1 MMTDKPII
9 SRCANCGTAVQ
20 LCSGSGCKEAADEI
34 EHKDAE
40 IERLLVEIGQLQNVL
55 GLAMHELHGMESD
68 ELHRRYWAL
77 MNRSLIS
84 TSEKG
89 HG

>member
-9 SRCANCGTAVQ
+9 SKCANCGTTIQ
-20 LCSGSGCKEAADEI
+20 LCSGSGCKEAAREI
-34 EHKDAE
+34 E
-40 IERLLVEIGQLQNVL
+40 QLQNVL

-84 TSEKG
+84 TSEKD

>member
-9 SRCANCGTAVQ
+9 SKDCPSCVRKDSEIRQ
-20 LCSGSGCKEAADEI
+20 LE
-34 EHKDAE
+34 
-40 IERLLVEIGQLQNVL
+40 NVL

-77 MNRSLIS
+77 IDRSLIS
-84 TSEKG
+84 TSEKD